1 MDPREHI
8 GIGLECVTGMESAH
22 YLGCIVENAV
32 SVCVLMY
39 QVRINFEFASVVIN
53 AWRLEREISDYL

>member
-1 MDPREHI
+1 
-8 GIGLECVTGMESAH
+8 MESAH

>member
-8 GIGLECVTGMESAH
+8 GIGVECGIGVKSAH